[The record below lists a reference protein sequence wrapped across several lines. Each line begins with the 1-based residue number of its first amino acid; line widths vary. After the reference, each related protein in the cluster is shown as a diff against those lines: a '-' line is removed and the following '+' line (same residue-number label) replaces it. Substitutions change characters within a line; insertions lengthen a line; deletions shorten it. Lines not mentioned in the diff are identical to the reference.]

1 MAQYSQYHWFNP
13 KWPGGLSGVFGLIE
27 KIFIS
32 HSTCKIIFGV
42 EKNCYLRVQS
52 KSTTKCNYDELIYT
66 TEEFTMKDSDYFM
79 NY

>member
-13 KWPGGLSGVFGLIE
+13 KWPGGLSGVFGLNE

-42 EKNCYLRVQS
+42 EKTV
-52 KSTTKCNYDELIYT
+52 IY
-66 TEEFTMKDSDYFM
+66 ESNPKVPLNVTMM
-79 NY
+79 N